1 MSMDEILFLVA
12 QESQVNDIVTGVYS
26 GSSQPWSYYQ
36 YSKIGRDEVGVVAKA
51 SRHSDH
57 IQPLVF
63 VVPDEAQKRLFTRF
77 ASLRSEFSPLTSWG
91 HIVNRRLFEHLE
103 ETKRVPSFSN
113 LVASWS
119 GLVVAEA
126 VLLAGRSPDKL
137 KIASCFATATFAVA
151 RAVALWPS
159 LSVADIREK
168 YYDCN
173 RLIRGGATPNLQ
185 VTKRLEPIWMSLLE
199 AGEGAA
205 YPSSKT
211 TSAILALQQARENRS
226 ESEHLALHEVLS
238 AWPEFSF
245 LKELDTLGPEDR
257 VHLFDHLMNELRSSR
272 KVGERQELLAFA
284 AAYVTTIAA
293 GGTPSLGLAEQVA
306 NDWPEVLAWAYVIGG
321 VGERV
326 LWTSSFVGLGRLIW
340 RELSR
345 PLYLDEPPTC
355 DFAFDEAMYLVDRQ
369 LSDPLVHLKV
379 KQQRLLS
386 VALYPGVNI
395 SVPLPDAVEQT
406 SNPNRANTPPRA
418 SRELDQLVNAL
429 WPLIEDR
436 LSEEGYT
443 SAVRSGRAGASSRK
457 KAGQARLP
465 LDK

>member
-1 MSMDEILFLVA
+1 MSMDELFFLVA
-12 QESQVNDIVTGVYS
+12 EESQVNDIVTGLYS
-26 GSSQPWSYYQ
+26 GISQPWSYHQ
-36 YSKIGRDEVGVVAKA
+36 YSKIGGNEVGIVAKGNG
-51 SRHSDH
+51 HSDH
-57 IQPLVF
+57 VQPLVF
-63 VVPDEAQKRLFTRF
+63 VVPEDTQRRLFTRF
-77 ASLRSEFSPLTSWG
+77 ASLRSEFSPLTSWS
-91 HIVNRRLFEHLE
+91 HIVDRRLFEHLE
-103 ETKRVPSFSN
+103 ATKRVPSLSN
-113 LVASWS
+113 LEASWS
-119 GLVVAEA
+119 GLAVAEA
-126 VLLAGRSPDKL
+126 VLLSGRSPDKL

-159 LSVADIREK
+159 LSVPDVREK
-168 YYDCN
+168 YDNCN
-173 RLIRGGATPNLQ
+173 RLIRGGATPNPQ
-185 VTKRLEPIWMSLLE
+185 VTKRLEPIWKSLLE

-205 YPSSKT
+205 YPASRT

-226 ESEHLALHEVLS
+226 DSEHFALAEAFDS
-238 AWPEFSF
+238 WPEFSF
-245 LKELDTLGPEDR
+245 LRELETLGPEDR
-257 VHLFDHLMNELRSSR
+257 VHLFDHLIRELRSSGKANER
-272 KVGERQELLAFA
+272 KELLAFA
-284 AAYVTTIAA
+284 AAYVTTVAA
-293 GGTPSLGLAEQVA
+293 GGTPSLGLAEQVS

-321 VGERV
+321 IGERV
-326 LWTSSFVGLGRLIW
+326 TWTSSFAGLGRLIW
-340 RELSR
+340 RELAR

-395 SVPLPDAVEQT
+395 SVPLPEAVEQA
-406 SNPNRANTPPRA
+406 SNLNRAAIPPKS

-436 LSEEGYT
+436 LGAEGYT
-443 SAVRSGRAGASSRK
+443 STGRSARGNAAPRK